1 MIELASGA
9 RFVLLG
15 EATHGTHEFYRERA
29 EITKRLIVEL
39 GFDAVAVEAD
49 WPDAYRA
56 NCWVRGASGDG
67 SAGEALSDFERF
79 PTWMWRNRD
88 VEHFLDWLRDHNDS
102 RGSDGEPVGF
112 YGLDLY
118 SLHASMRAVVDY
130 LDRVD
135 ADAAARARARYA
147 CFDQVG
153 GDPQAYAFANEPC
166 EDEVVAQLIELRE
179 RAAELATRD
188 GRVAEDRLFA
198 AEQSA
203 RLVRNAERYYRSLI
217 RGDVS
222 SWNVRDQHMAETLDA
237 LAEHLSRAGRP
248 ARIVVW
254 AHNSH
259 LGDARATDFAR
270 RGELNLGQLA
280 CERWPGETL
289 VVGFSTD
296 HGTVSAASDWD
307 APVERKRVRPA
318 LEESYEQLFHTTE
331 IPAFL
336 IAPQEID
343 VLAQPRSRRSGSR
356 ANSPR
361 PTPRRSD

>member
-1 MIELASGA
+1 LIELASGA

-15 EATHGTHEFYRERA
+15 EAMHGTHEFYRERA

-259 LGDARATDFAR
+259 LGDPTRHRLRPPR
-270 RGELNLGQLA
+270 R
-280 CERWPGETL
+280 
-289 VVGFSTD
+289 
-296 HGTVSAASDWD
+296 
-307 APVERKRVRPA
+307 
-318 LEESYEQLFHTTE
+318 
-331 IPAFL
+331 
-336 IAPQEID
+336 
-343 VLAQPRSRRSGSR
+343 AQPRPIGMRALAGRDAGRRLQHRPRHRLGRLRLGCAGR
-356 ANSPR
+356 AEAR
-361 PTPRRSD
+361 AAGPRRKLRAALPHDRDPGLPDRPAGDRRARAAAITAEWEQGELPETYPSAL